1 MFNKA
6 VDFLT
11 TDHIAERTGIAAS
24 TWCKRRVTGDGPRF
38 IKAGRR
44 VLYRWQDVE
53 AWLLK
58 QARNS
63 TSDVA

>member
-1 MFNKA
+1 LSA
-6 VDFLT
+6 EFLNT
-11 TDHIAERTGIAAS
+11 RQVAERTGLAVDSLA
-24 TWCKRRVTGDGPRF
+24 KRRVTGDGPRF

-63 TSDVA
+63 TSDAA